1 MSTEKI
7 IISTSGK
14 PPHKSVHSAFFQT
27 YIQSPDI
34 LQVAQNVI
42 GHDHSAPPHDDE
54 DQWRLLF
61 CYGAGYQGGGIYQ
74 WFGGFL
80 IDSPSHGYDFIMTN
94 DFSVSKEGYLSLQ
107 DATVAVGIGRSEL
120 EVIEGRDVQC
130 KLENPALHQIIEVVS
145 QWHETFDLSE
155 NEQGDEAIIL
165 LTTNSRLSKDYHHIG
180 GNCYVSGEQTEWE
193 DNIGIFS
200 EHWGFL
206 AKFRTD

>member
-1 MSTEKI
+1 MSIEKI
-7 IISTSGK
+7 VISTSGK
-14 PPHKSVHSAFFQT
+14 SPHKYVHSAFYQT
-27 YIQSPDI
+27 YIQSPEI

-42 GHDHSAPPHDDE
+42 GHGHSIPPQDDE

-80 IDSPSHGYDFIMTN
+80 IDSPSRGYDFIMTN
-94 DFSVSKEGYLSLQ
+94 DFSVSNDGYVDLQ
-107 DATVAVGIGRSEL
+107 DATVALGIDRSEL
-120 EVIEGRDVQC
+120 EVEGGREVQC
-130 KLENPALHQIIEVVS
+130 KLENPALHQIIGLVS

-155 NEQGDEAIIL
+155 NEEGDEAIVL
-165 LTTNSRLSKDYHHIG
+165 LTNNKRLSKDYRHIG
-180 GNCYVSGEQTEWE
+180 GNCYVSGEPTEWE

-200 EHWGFL
+200 EYWGFL